1 MNGLLAN
8 PVISG
13 LLSGGPNAIRAAA
26 EQQRLALAPRGGGG
40 MSGAPG
46 AIVTQDRSGADL
58 GAGLAGLGEGLRA
71 FGQMRE
77 KSQQEEARRSFVEGV
92 VGIDPEAQKAA
103 LAANGGPTRAAAAAV
118 NAAPNQRL
126 TQLGVPENMQ
136 SYVRDLASRGMH
148 NEAYEIL
155 SQFAKPRPAGDGFT
169 LKPGE
174 QRFDAQGRPIASGG
188 EEPIDYNKLLIPDPN
203 NPGRPMLNQAYL
215 DARALIAKSGAPT
228 VNVNNA
234 DNKFDVKSAE
244 LIAADEL
251 DFYKEKLSLGS
262 AAAGSLFN
270 FDMMLNLLNKGDI
283 NGGQFVLG
291 AVETMRSVGI
301 PDSMISKIAGEGAVD
316 LAAFNGILSRQ
327 VLQDQLKQKG
337 PQTESDGIRLQKSVA
352 NIDAPVE
359 ANQILLR
366 SARSIAA
373 LDLAQKNFA
382 VGFRRQSG
390 DYNVRGIREKMD
402 EIYGNMPFYVEK
414 TVKLDNGSTA
424 RQFIFWDEF
433 TSRYQEKNNVNE
445 MDALNAWKSFATD
458 MRRGK

>member
-13 LLSGGPNAIRAAA
+13 LLGGGPNAIRAAA

-155 SQFAKPRPAGDGFT
+155 SQFAKRPAGDGFT

-174 QRFDAQGRPIASGG
+174 QRFDAQNRLIASGG
-188 EEPIDYNKLLIPDPN
+188 QEPIDYNKLLIPDPN
-203 NPGRPMLNQAYL
+203 NPGRFVPNQAFI
-215 DARALIAKSGAPT
+215 DAKALIAKSGAST

-244 LIAADEL
+244 KLAEAEQT
-251 DFYKEKLSLGS
+251 FYTEALTRGN

-270 FDMMLNLLNKGDI
+270 YDMMLDLLNKGDI

-301 PDSMISKIAGEGAVD
+301 PDSIISRVAGEGAVD
-316 LAAFNGILSRQ
+316 LATFNGILSRE
-327 VLQDQLKQKG
+327 VLQKQMLQKG
-337 PQTESDGIRLQKSVA
+337 PQTESDAKRLQASVA
-352 NIDAPVE
+352 NINAPAE

-366 SARSIAA
+366 STRAMSA
-373 LDLAQKNFA
+373 LDQAQKNFA
-382 VGFRRQSG
+382 VGFRRQSP
-390 DYNVRGIREKMD
+390 DYGVRGIREKMD
-402 EIYGNMPFYVEK
+402 ETYGNMPFYVEK

-433 TSRYQEKNNVNE
+433 TNRYQEKNNVNQ

-458 MRRGK
+458 MRRGE